1 MFPAR
6 TPLFPR
12 WERAQPLGYVL
23 KSPKGKVLGSV
34 WPRDGVWFAETN
46 GKRSQALPSRDAAKR
61 WVEEA

>member
-1 MFPAR
+1 MHPAR
-6 TPLFPR
+6 KSLFPR

-34 WPRDGVWFAETN
+34 WPKEGIWFAETE
-46 GKRSQALPSRDAAKR
+46 GRRSKPLPSRDAAKR